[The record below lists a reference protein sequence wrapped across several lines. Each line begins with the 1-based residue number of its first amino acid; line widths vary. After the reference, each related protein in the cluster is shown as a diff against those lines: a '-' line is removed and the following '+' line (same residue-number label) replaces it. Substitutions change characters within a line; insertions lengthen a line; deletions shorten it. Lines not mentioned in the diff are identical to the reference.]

1 MKNAQNLFILYVI
14 ERSIKNQQFLKS
26 EDYQINL
33 CGYNKAVDLGDQDR
47 EHIALCCKVSD
58 SVH

>member
-1 MKNAQNLFILYVI
+1 MYKIYLYFT
-14 ERSIKNQQFLKS
+14 ERSNKNQQQFMKS
-26 EDYQINL
+26 KDYQINL

-47 EHIALCCKVSD
+47 EHISLCFKVSG